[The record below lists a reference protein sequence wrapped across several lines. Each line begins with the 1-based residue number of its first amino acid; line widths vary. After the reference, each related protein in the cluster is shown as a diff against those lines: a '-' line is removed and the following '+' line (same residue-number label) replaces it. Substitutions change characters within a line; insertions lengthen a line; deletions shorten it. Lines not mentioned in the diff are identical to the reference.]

1 MAELCGKFKLVSS
14 ENFDE
19 FMKAM
24 GVNLVMRKAGS
35 LAKPVVEIKQ
45 DGDYFIIK
53 TTTTFKTS
61 EIKFKLDEE
70 FDETR
75 MDGSACKTVITIED
89 GKLVQK
95 QSGDKEVTIIREVEG
110 DQMKTVSILKLNK
123 CHNHLEFALYLKI

>member
-24 GVNLVMRKAGS
+24 GVNIVMRKAGS
-35 LAKPVVEIKQ
+35 LSKPVVELKQ
-45 DGDYFIIK
+45 DGDTFILK

-61 EIKFKLDEE
+61 EIKFKLGEE
-70 FDETR
+70 FEETR
-75 MDGSACKTVITIED
+75 MDGSTCKTIITLED

-95 QSGDKEVTIIREVEG
+95 QSGDKEVTIIRELEG
-110 DQMKTVSILKLNK
+110 DQMKTICKVDDIVSTR
-123 CHNHLEFALYLKI
+123 LYNRCE

>member
-1 MAELCGKFKLVSS
+1 MTELCGKFKLVSS

-24 GVNLVMRKAGS
+24 GVNMIMRKAGS
-35 LAKPVVEIKQ
+35 FAKPLVEICSE
-45 DGDYFIIK
+45 DGESFSLK
-53 TTTTFKTS
+53 TTTTFKTT
-61 EIKFKLDEE
+61 ELKFKLGEE

-75 MDGSACKTVITIED
+75 MDGSNCKTVVTLED

-110 DQMKTVSILKLNK
+110 DTMKTICKVEDIVSTRVYNR
-123 CHNHLEFALYLKI
+123 CE

>member
-14 ENFDE
+14 ENFDA

-24 GVNLVMRKAGS
+24 GVNMVMRKAGALS
-35 LAKPVVEIKQ
+35 KPVVEIKQ
-45 DGDYFIIK
+45 DGDYFILK

-70 FDETR
+70 FEETR
-75 MDGSACKTVITIED
+75 MDGSVCKTTITLED

-95 QSGDKEVTIIREVEG
+95 QSGDKEVTIIREMDGE
-110 DQMKTVSILKLNK
+110 QMKTICKVDDIESVRVYNK
-123 CHNHLEFALYLKI
+123 CE